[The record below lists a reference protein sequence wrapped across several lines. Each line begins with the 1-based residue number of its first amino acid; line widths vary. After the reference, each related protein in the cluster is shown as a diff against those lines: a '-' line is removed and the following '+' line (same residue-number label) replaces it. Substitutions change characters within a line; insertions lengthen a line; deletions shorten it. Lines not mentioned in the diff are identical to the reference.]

1 MAIFTNRATLSYN
14 GSTISSN
21 TVTGEVLGRI
31 TVSKTAIGE
40 DYTVGDPITYTVSV
54 VNTSDSVING
64 VTVSDDLGA
73 YAFEGA
79 TLVPLDY
86 LEGSAVY
93 FVNGVPQG
101 AATVE
106 VGPPLVI
113 SGINIPAGGNA
124 LIVYQATPNGF
135 ASPEAGGSIT
145 NTATASGDGICTAD
159 EASTTVE
166 AAQGASLS
174 INKAIEPTPVVE
186 NGVVTYTLTVQNMGN
201 TAIVSTDSVIINDV
215 FDPVLSNI
223 TVTLNGVALD
233 VTQYTYNETT
243 GEFATADGVIT
254 VPAATFTRDESGLFT
269 TEAGVSVLTVSGNIG
284 CTA

>member
-21 TVTGEVLGRI
+21 TVTGEILGRI
-31 TVSKTAIGE
+31 TVSKTAIGG
-40 DYTVGDPITYTVSV
+40 DYTVGNAITYTVSV

-64 VTVSDDLGA
+64 VTVNDDLGA
-73 YAFEGA
+73 YEFEGA

-86 LEGSAVY
+86 VAGSAVY

-101 AATVE
+101 AATVQE
-106 VGPPLVI
+106 GSPLII
-113 SGINIPAGGNA
+113 SGIDIPAGGNA

-159 EASTTVE
+159 VASATVM
-166 AAQGASLS
+166 AAEGASLS
-174 INKAIEPTPVVE
+174 INKAIDPTPVVE
-186 NGVVTYTLTVQNMGN
+186 NGVVTYTLTVQNVGN
-201 TAIVSTDSVIINDV
+201 TPIVATDSVIINDT
-215 FDPVLSNI
+215 FDPVLSDI
-223 TVTLNGVALD
+223 TVTLNGVELD
-233 VTQYTYNETT
+233 ATQYTYDQAT
-243 GEFATADGVIT
+243 GEFATADGVVT
-254 VPAATFTRDESGLFT
+254 VPAATFTRDENGLFIA
-269 TEAGVSVLTVSGNIG
+269 EAGISVLTISGNIG